1 MEMSTYQLCRKSR
14 LIALAVTAVKPAR
27 AHLRTTHSTI
37 IPRAHD
43 LITKRRFKCTLLS
56 TTIPSKGPCGR
67 RRVRG
72 GRCSDGSAESRLRHR
87 GMAFGWRMVIDVNEV
102 MRKHT

>member
-14 LIALAVTAVKPAR
+14 LVALVVTAVKPAR

-56 TTIPSKGPCGR
+56 TTIPSKGPCGADACEEDA
-67 RRVRG
+67 VLMGPSKVGYGIGEWPSG
-72 GRCSDGSAESRLRHR
+72 GAWSLTST
-87 GMAFGWRMVIDVNEV
+87 
-102 MRKHT
+102 K